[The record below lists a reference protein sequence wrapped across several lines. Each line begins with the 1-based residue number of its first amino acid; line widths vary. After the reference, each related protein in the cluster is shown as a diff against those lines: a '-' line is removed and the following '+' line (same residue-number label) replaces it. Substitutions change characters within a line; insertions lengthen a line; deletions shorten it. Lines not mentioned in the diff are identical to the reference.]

1 MSRPVSRFAFAAIAA
16 AFLRAAPAEAQD
28 VITVPYD
35 GSFDDAASSVENA
48 IIGAG
53 LVVDYISKVGDMLA
67 RTGPDVGSDVV
78 LFDQAQVFLFCSA
91 RTSRQVMEAD
101 PMNIAFCPYGIFVA
115 DRGGEVV
122 IGYREYPDG
131 AMQAVE
137 GLLAAIVEEAAAF

>member
-1 MSRPVSRFAFAAIAA
+1 MSRFALAAFAAVFLGAA
-16 AFLRAAPAEAQD
+16 AAEAQD
-28 VITVPYD
+28 VVTVPYD

-78 LFDQAQVFLFCSA
+78 LFEDAQVFLFCSA
-91 RTSRQVMEAD
+91 RVSRQVMEAD

-115 DRGGEVV
+115 DRGGQVT

-137 GLLAAIVEEAAAF
+137 DLLAAIVEEAAAF

>member
-1 MSRPVSRFAFAAIAA
+1 MFRPMSRFALAAFAAVFLGAA
-16 AFLRAAPAEAQD
+16 AAEAQD
-28 VITVPYD
+28 VVTVPYD

-78 LFDQAQVFLFCSA
+78 LFEDAQVFLFCSA
-91 RTSRQVMEAD
+91 RVSRQVMEAD

-115 DRGGEVV
+115 DRGGQVT

-137 GLLAAIVEEAAAF
+137 DLLAAIVEEAAAF